1 MCSIKN
7 WLHYIKNQLHYYIWV
22 SKLQTKVTLSMLH
35 SEYAALSLSMS
46 NLLPHKTLCVV
57 VIKGLGLDPQKLKYN
72 TKSKLFEDNDSTLK
86 ASNCPIMTPG
96 IKYIDIKY
104 KCFRE
109 KIQNGEPLVE
119 DISGNVQ
126 KEDILKNILKD
137 ESSCKL

>member
-1 MCSIKN
+1 
-7 WLHYIKNQLHYYIWV
+7 
-22 SKLQTKVTLSMLH
+22 MLH

-46 NLLPHKTLCVV
+46 NFLPHKTLCVV
-57 VIKGLGLDPQKLKYN
+57 VIKGLGLDPEKLKYN
-72 TKSKLFEDNDSTLK
+72 TRSKLFEDNDSTLK

-96 IKYIDIKY
+96 IKYIAIKY
-104 KCFRE
+104 KCFCE